1 MKFLAHDI
9 YQDHNKERRMK
20 NRRYKPLIGMT
31 FWAILVIT
39 LILLT
44 AATVCAS
51 FDFLA
56 LCIVIPVDI
65 FTLYFIVTPLF
76 GYVELRE
83 ESVFIRFG
91 LIVTREVRYDS
102 IREIVKDHKL
112 YANSMMALKNSLDHV
127 DIKYNRFD
135 VYSVS
140 VVDNDSFIRELEARV
155 TKIKASS

>member
-1 MKFLAHDI
+1 ME
-9 YQDHNKERRMK
+9 NW
-20 NRRYKPLIGMT
+20 RYKPLIGMT

-44 AATVCAS
+44 PATVCAS

-155 TKIKASS
+155 AKIKASS